1 MSLDLA
7 YNIFVPLF
15 LSKKPLL
22 FWLLGHHSLLFFL
35 PLSPQCSSSIH
46 LLGIALPKGSFPGP
60 PYFFNSL
67 CKHGTVQWR
76 DVQGQFYIDRGLGLR
91 KKIWGLS
98 AY

>member
-15 LSKKPLL
+15 LLKKPLVL
-22 FWLLGHHSLLFFL
+22 ATRTSLTPVFL

-46 LLGIALPKGSFPGP
+46 LLGIALPKVSFPGP
-60 PYFFNSL
+60 HYFFYSL
-67 CKHGTVQWR
+67 CKHGTVQWI

-91 KKIWGLS
+91 
-98 AY
+98 